1 MENQQF
7 DILAIK
13 NLDEKITSRWLV
25 FWRKIWSHSYFVS
38 IFISWITLC
47 GRTMDVIQAS
57 RYTIQIWLYKC
68 LKGIIP
74 IRKCS
79 IKSPAIWRQLFMSW
93 RWSIIVLCFRE
104 PYYYLFFSAS
114 GCDNIY
120 YHIGVARSKTIKGPY
135 IRFDDDILHFDEEK

>member
-13 NLDEKITSRWLV
+13 NLDKKITSRWLV
-25 FWRKIWSHSYFVS
+25 FWRKIRSHSYFVG

-57 RYTIQIWLYKC
+57 RYTIQIWVYKC

-79 IKSPAIWRQLFMSW
+79 IKSPAIWRNYVYVFTEIYHQRSKWLG
-93 RWSIIVLCFRE
+93 
-104 PYYYLFFSAS
+104 PKLFFFIS
-114 GCDNIY
+114 GSPIFIY
-120 YHIGVARSKTIKGPY
+120 FFLQVGVITYITILG
-135 IRFDDDILHFDEEK
+135 